1 MSTAHDHHAAGPNEQ
16 SRRVVARVAL
26 RRISDLVTRQ
36 KLDEE
41 QDALLAKRVPLFMFA
56 LIGLCFVVAF
66 FRWAIF
72 DAHPKMQLF
81 AVSLLAGLSVGAILI
96 IANKKRKNERSG
108 R

>member
-1 MSTAHDHHAAGPNEQ
+1 MSTAHDHHDDGPNEQ
-16 SRRVVARVAL
+16 SRRVMARVAL

-41 QDALLAKRVPLFMFA
+41 QDALLAKRVPLFIFA

-96 IANKKRKNERSG
+96 IANKKRKK
-108 R
+108 